1 MTLTKV
7 NHEIWTTADLELLP
21 ESTNRYET
29 INGEL
34 LVTRAPNWQHQEICD
49 GICSE
54 LRIWSR
60 KSGLGKPI
68 SGAGIIF
75 TDVDNVI
82 PDVIW
87 ISNDRL
93 KACEDSK
100 GHFTAAPE
108 LVIEVMSVGGEKRD
122 AEIKLKLYSSQSVRE
137 YWIFDRFLGEVQ
149 VYRRLEAKLT
159 LITTLH
165 KTDNLTS
172 PLLPNFS
179 CNLTDIF
186 LSN

>member
-87 ISNDRL
+87 ISNERL

-122 AEIKLKLYSSQSVRE
+122 AEIKLKLYSSQGVRE
-137 YWIFDRFLGEVQ
+137 YWIFDRFLEEVQ
-149 VYRRLEAKLT
+149 IYRRLEAKLT
-159 LITTLH
+159 LITTLL

-179 CNLTDIF
+179 CNLADIF
-186 LSN
+186 SE